1 MRGLSAV
8 EYPTPARIIASP
20 FLASENLQQ
29 LDHPLDSVRQFLDPE
44 PLVDA
49 VDALALRG
57 KNFDLEAFLWAVELL
72 GDGEALPESFR
83 DHELETEQK

>member
-1 MRGLSAV
+1 M
-8 EYPTPARIIASP
+8 TPWT
-20 FLASENLQQ
+20 
-29 LDHPLDSVRQFLDPE
+29 VQFLPRFKRE
-44 PLVDA
+44 
-49 VDALALRG
+49 LAILRDLRG